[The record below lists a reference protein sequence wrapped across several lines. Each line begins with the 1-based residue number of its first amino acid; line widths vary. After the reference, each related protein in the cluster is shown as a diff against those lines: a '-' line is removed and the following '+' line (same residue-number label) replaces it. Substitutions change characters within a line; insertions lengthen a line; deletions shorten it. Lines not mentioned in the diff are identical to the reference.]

1 MEGVTMSQLGFLG
14 LGAMGS
20 GIAGRLVGAGHDVAV
35 WNRSP
40 KATEPLVAAGAVR
53 ADTAR
58 EALARPVSFSMLAN
72 NEAADAT
79 LSAENLE
86 GESGRVHVNM
96 ATISG
101 GLASRLAERAAAAGV
116 TYVAAPVLGRP
127 PVAAAGKLNILA
139 AGPADVVAS
148 LEPYFSVLGVRTWNM
163 GVDPASA
170 NVVKIAVNY
179 DIIHALQAI
188 GESVALVERYGVD
201 AGEFVEVLGGTLFGS
216 VVYQGYGK
224 IIAERGYQP
233 PGFTV
238 ELGLKDLSLAEEAAA
253 EAGLPLLT
261 SAALRDVFERAIAD
275 PELAGADW
283 SAIAE
288 ISRGGGRTG

>member
-1 MEGVTMSQLGFLG
+1 
-14 LGAMGS
+14 
-20 GIAGRLVGAGHDVAV
+20 
-35 WNRSP
+35 
-40 KATEPLVAAGAVR
+40 
-53 ADTAR
+53 
-58 EALARPVSFSMLAN
+58 
-72 NEAADAT
+72 
-79 LSAENLE
+79 
-86 GESGRVHVNM
+86 
-96 ATISG
+96 
-101 GLASRLAERAAAAGV
+101 LASRLAERAAAAGV

-148 LEPYFSVLGVRTWNM
+148 LEPYFSVLGVRTWNK
-163 GVDPASA
+163 GFDPASA

>member
-1 MEGVTMSQLGFLG
+1 MSQLGFLG

-40 KATEPLVAAGAVR
+40 QAAEPLVAAGARR
-53 ADTAR
+53 ANSAR
-58 EALARPVSFSMLAN
+58 EALARPVSFSMLASDA
-72 NEAADAT
+72 AADAT
-79 LSAENLE
+79 LSTENLA
-86 GESGRVHVNM
+86 GEAGRVHVNM
-96 ATISG
+96 ATVSG
-101 GLASRLAERAAAAGV
+101 GLASRLAERARDAGV

-179 DIIHALQAI
+179 DIIHALEAI

-201 AGEFVEVLGGTLFGS
+201 ARDFVELLGGTLFGG

-224 IIAERGYQP
+224 IIAERGYHP

-261 SAALRDVFERAIAD
+261 SPVLRDVFERAIAD
-275 PELAGADW
+275 PDLAGADW

>member
-1 MEGVTMSQLGFLG
+1 MEGVTVAELGFLG
-14 LGAMGS
+14 LGTMGS
-20 GIAGRLVGAGHDVAV
+20 GIAGRLVGAGHDVVV

-40 KATEPLVAAGAVR
+40 HATEPLVAAGARR

-58 EALARPVSFSMLAN
+58 DALARPVSFSMLAN
-72 NEAADAT
+72 NAAADAT
-79 LSAENLE
+79 LSSENLE
-86 GESGRVHVNM
+86 GEPGRVHVNM

-101 GLASRLAERAAAAGV
+101 GLATRLAERARGAGV

-139 AGPADVVAS
+139 AGPADVIAG
-148 LEPYFSVLGVRTWNM
+148 LEPYFAVLGVRTWNM

-179 DIIHALQAI
+179 NIIHALEAI

-201 AGEFVEVLGGTLFGS
+201 AGEFVEVLGNTLFGGA
-216 VVYQGYGK
+216 VYQGYGK
-224 IIAERGYQP
+224 IIAERGYRP

-253 EAGLPLLT
+253 EVGLPLL
-261 SAALRDVFERAIAD
+261 SSPVLRDVFERALAD

-283 SAIAE
+283 SAMAE
-288 ISRGGGRTG
+288 VSRGCGHTG

>member
-1 MEGVTMSQLGFLG
+1 MAEIGFLG
-14 LGAMGS
+14 LGTMGS

-40 KATEPLVAAGAVR
+40 EAATPLVEAGALRV
-53 ADTAR
+53 DTAR
-58 EALARPVSFSMLAN
+58 EALARPLSFSMLAN
-72 NEAADAT
+72 DAAADAT
-79 LSAENLE
+79 LSADALE
-86 GESGRVHVNM
+86 GEAGRIHVNM

-101 GLASRLAERAAAAGV
+101 GLASRLAERARASGV

-127 PVAAAGKLNILA
+127 QVAAAGKLNILA
-139 AGPADVVAS
+139 AGPSDVIAS
-148 LEPYFSVLGVRTWNM
+148 LEPYLAVLGVRTWNM

-179 DIIHALQAI
+179 NIIHALEAI

-201 AGEFVEVLGGTLFGS
+201 ADEFVDVLGSTLFGG
-216 VVYQGYGK
+216 VVYPGYGK
-224 IIAERGYQP
+224 IIAQRSYRP
-233 PGFTV
+233 AGFTV

-253 EAGLPLLT
+253 ERGLAMPT
-261 SAALRDVFERAIAD
+261 SPALRDVFERAVAD
-275 PELAGADW
+275 PELSGADW

-288 ISRGGGRTG
+288 ISRGGRTG